1 MNIWNMKKQ
10 LLLLVAATAL
20 VACTGTPRQGR
31 LQEERRLL
39 TGFERIE
46 QMGAIDVKYRQADSC
61 SVVVKAPEKMLRQ
74 VETRVEDGRL
84 LLNMRGYGKLVNFAR
99 GEGDDVTVYVTSP
112 DLIGIALRG
121 SGDFD
126 AKGPVDTDT
135 LSIELRGSGDIDFA
149 DVICNEARV
158 SLVGSGDVELEKL
171 VARTTRIE
179 LVGSGDVKARLES
192 SGPVEAM
199 LTGSGDIKLAGHIE
213 SLRRQVRGSGSVN
226 TKGLTINKH

>member
-1 MNIWNMKKQ
+1 MKKQ
-10 LLLLVAATAL
+10 VLLLVAAAAL
-20 VACTGTPRQGR
+20 AACTGRIGAPRQGE
-31 LQEERRLL
+31 LQEERRQL

-46 QMGAIDVKYRQADSC
+46 LMGAIDVKYRQADSC

-74 VETRVEDGRL
+74 VEARVEDGRL
-84 LLNMRGYGKLVNFAR
+84 FLNMRGYGKLVNFGR
-99 GEGDDVTVYVTSP
+99 GDGDDVTVYVTSP

-149 DVICNEARV
+149 DVICDEARV
-158 SLVGSGDVELEKL
+158 SLVGSGDVELERL

-179 LVGSGDVKARLES
+179 LVGSGDVKARLER
-192 SGPVEAM
+192 SGLVETT
-199 LTGSGDIKLAGHIE
+199 LTGSGDIKLAGNIE